1 MSERVPQQQK
11 TSVIVRQSIP
21 IGEYRRPGGRGSEE
35 NPGDSSLVECPIC
48 GELTINH
55 SHYGGVVC
63 DSCKAFFRRTV
74 VSPSKKSER
83 CRRGNGKCSL
93 RKERRNNCPFCR
105 FKLCLQM
112 GMKPDMIKI
121 RISPPKASLKTE
133 IKAERR
139 FSPLK
144 TEVAGTDKQVG
155 QILKFHNYILTQSSA
170 VNLMTI
176 PGKFLRLLDERISS
190 GAIRRDQNQDTISI
204 ARLECDFLRV
214 KQKLFE
220 NHQEDMHNTFR
231 VNDCGSKIFTAIQE
245 LIHELVITFMKQ
257 CRFFQALTWD
267 CTSRLLRFDI

>member
-21 IGEYRRPGGRGSEE
+21 IGEYRRPGGRSSEE
-35 NPGDSSLVECPIC
+35 SPGDNSLVECPIC

-83 CRRGNGKCSL
+83 CRRGYGKCSL

-112 GMKPDMIKI
+112 GMKPDMIKN
-121 RISPPKASLKTE
+121 RISPIKASTTTE
-133 IKAERR
+133 IKRERR
-139 FSPLK
+139 FSP
-144 TEVAGTDKQVG
+144 VNTDLACEDHIE
-155 QILKFHNYILTQSSA
+155 QILKFHNYILSQTSG

-176 PGKFLRLLDERISS
+176 PGKFLSRIDERILS
-190 GAIRRDQNQDTISI
+190 GANSKDQNQDTISI
-204 ARLECDFLRV
+204 ARLECNFLKV

-220 NHQEDMHNTFR
+220 NHQKDHSMFQF
-231 VNDCGSKIFTAIQE
+231 NDSGSKIFTGIQE
-245 LIHELVITFMKQ
+245 LILELVIIFMKQ

-267 CTSRLLRFDI
+267 CTSRLLR